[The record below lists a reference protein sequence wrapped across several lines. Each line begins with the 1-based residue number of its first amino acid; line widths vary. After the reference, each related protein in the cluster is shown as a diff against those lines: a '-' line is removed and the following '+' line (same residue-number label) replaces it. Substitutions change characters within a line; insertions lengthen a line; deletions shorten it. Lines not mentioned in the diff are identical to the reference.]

1 MTPPGTPPGPSEF
14 RGGGPSPTMP
24 QDLLPPS
31 ATAPVQGAVSRYTRA
46 NTGPEAHRWQTFPDT
61 PVVLALARTFTSAV
75 RVLEALAVF
84 RGDTRVR
91 VLFAFDGT
99 SAFNA
104 GTEGLLEGLEAGVI
118 PWSDRL
124 AVAPSLVVTA
134 TENADL
140 ASFGCPIVVL
150 PHGIG
155 FQKYVPDHRTRE
167 VRLSG
172 VPRPEFHDADNIHLV
187 LSHPA
192 QREQLRAA
200 RIPLAEH
207 AQVVGD
213 PAHDRLVSGIR
224 LRDHY
229 RSQLGVGPD
238 QRLVVTTSTWG
249 PGGLIGSRP
258 LLPGALLGALPHD
271 DYRVAAV
278 VHPNVWFAHSPWQ
291 VRHMLADALDAGLL
305 LMPPQGGWGAALVSA
320 DCVIGDHGSVTLYG
334 AALDH
339 PTMLGALGEETVPGT
354 AVSELV
360 RTAPWLTED
369 GLRAQVERA
378 IDTHVPGQHSG
389 ATDLAFAHK
398 GRGGHRLT
406 ALLYRLL
413 ELSPPN
419 DVNGGDGT
427 QRALPSPEPDPSSR
441 TPRAFEVHGLVK
453 STHELVIERFP
464 AATREVPPPP
474 PNVIRHL
481 SVHESERRHALVH
494 SASVVCR
501 DPAANHERPVNSV
514 STDWP
519 ERALERHRGAFASVE
534 PTAEGTVV
542 MLEDGRRFL
551 VRTAAEAEPLL
562 AAAALYTVV
571 RARLPLDTSYK
582 VRTGSAHWD
591 CEIETLDTD
600 GPAGG
605 TSSRRPAA
613 PEDIAVDSTRR

>member
-1 MTPPGTPPGPSEF
+1 MTPPGTPASPSES
-14 RGGGPSPTMP
+14 RAGGPSPAP
-24 QDLLPPS
+24 ASPGG
-31 ATAPVQGAVSRYTRA
+31 TASDGAVPVGAASCYARA
-46 NTGPEAHRWQTFPDT
+46 NAGPEAHRWQTFPDT

-104 GTEGLLEGLEAGVI
+104 GTETLLEGVEAGLI

-124 AVAPSLVVTA
+124 AVGPDLVVTA
-134 TENADL
+134 TENADM
-140 ASFGCPIVVL
+140 AAFDCPVVVL

-155 FQKYVPDHRTRE
+155 FQKYVPDHRTRQ

-213 PAHDRLVSGIR
+213 PAHDRLVSGLR

-229 RSQLGVGPD
+229 RSRLGVRPD

-249 PGGLIGSRP
+249 PGGLLGSRP
-258 LLPGALLGALPHD
+258 RLPGALLGALPHD

-305 LMPPQGGWGAALVSA
+305 LMPPEAGWGAALVSA

-339 PTMLGALGEETVPGT
+339 PMLLGALGEESVPGT

-360 RTAPWLTED
+360 RTAPWLAQE
-369 GLRAQVERA
+369 GLRAQVEQA
-378 IDTHVPGQHSG
+378 IDTHVPGQHRE
-389 ATDLAFAHK
+389 AADLAFAHK
-398 GRGGHRLT
+398 GRGGQRLT
-406 ALLYRLL
+406 ELLYRLL
-413 ELSPPN
+413 GVAPPE
-419 DVNGGDGT
+419 DAGHDGT
-427 QRALPSPEPDPSSR
+427 QRALPQPEPDPSSG
-441 TPRAFEVHGLVK
+441 TPRAFEVHGWAEGVK
-453 STHELVIERFP
+453 EVVIERFP
-464 AATREVPPPP
+464 AAAREVPDPPP
-474 PNVIRHL
+474 GAVRHL
-481 SVHESERRHALVH
+481 SVFESEKRHALAN

-501 DPAANHERPVNSV
+501 EPDRDPGSAG
-514 STDWP
+514 WL
-519 ERALERHRGAFASVE
+519 ERALELHVGAFASAE
-534 PTAEGTVV
+534 PVPEGTAV
-542 MLEDGRRFL
+542 LLRDGRRFL
-551 VRTAAEAEPLL
+551 VRSEAGADPVL
-562 AAAALYTVV
+562 AAAVLYTAV
-571 RARLPLDTSYK
+571 RARLPLRARGEILK
-582 VRTGSAHWD
+582 VRTGSARWE
-591 CEIETLDTD
+591 CVIESRA
-600 GPAGG
+600 AG
-605 TSSRRPAA
+605 
-613 PEDIAVDSTRR
+613 

>member
-1 MTPPGTPPGPSEF
+1 MTPPGTPASPSDSPTGP
-14 RGGGPSPTMP
+14 PSPA
-24 QDLLPPS
+24 PPS
-31 ATAPVQGAVSRYTRA
+31 PGGTASRYARA
-46 NTGPEAHRWQTFPDT
+46 NAGAEAHRWQTFPDT

-91 VLFAFDGT
+91 VLFAFDDT

-104 GTEGLLEGLEAGVI
+104 GTETLLEGVEAGLI

-124 AVAPSLVVTA
+124 AVRPALVVTA

-140 ASFGCPIVVL
+140 AAFDCPIAVL

-155 FQKYVPDHRTRE
+155 FQKYVPDHRTRQ

-213 PAHDRLVSGIR
+213 PAHDRLVSGFR

-229 RSQLGVGPD
+229 RSRLGVRPD

-249 PGGLIGSRP
+249 PGGLLGSRP
-258 LLPGALLGALPHD
+258 RLPGALLGALPHD

-305 LMPPQGGWGAALVSA
+305 LMPPEAGWGAALVSA

-339 PTMLGALGEETVPGT
+339 PMLLGALGEESVPGT

-360 RTAPWLTED
+360 RTAPWLAKE

-378 IDTHVPGQHSG
+378 IDTHVPGQHRE
-389 ATDLAFAHK
+389 AADLAFAHK
-398 GRGGHRLT
+398 GRGGQRLT
-406 ALLYRLL
+406 ELLYRLL
-413 ELSPPN
+413 GVEPPEGSY
-419 DVNGGDGT
+419 VRT
-427 QRALPSPEPDPSSR
+427 QRALPLPEPDPSSG
-441 TPRAFEVHGLVK
+441 TPRSFEVHGSVEGAN
-453 STHELVIERFP
+453 ELVIERFP
-464 AATREVPPPP
+464 AAAGEISAPPTEAF
-474 PNVIRHL
+474 RHL
-481 SVHESERRHALVH
+481 AAYESEERHDLMS

-501 DPAANHERPVNSV
+501 DPSV
-514 STDWP
+514 HKAHSDWP
-519 ERALERHRGAFASVE
+519 LRALERHENAFASAE
-534 PTAEGTVV
+534 PVPEGTSV
-542 MLEDGRRFL
+542 MLRDGRRFL
-551 VRTAAEAEPLL
+551 VRTRTVMDPVL
-562 AAAALYTVV
+562 AAAALHTLVL
-571 RARLPLDTSYK
+571 ARLPIPENYK
-582 VRTGSAHWD
+582 VRVGSARW
-591 CEIETLDTD
+591 EFVIEEVSAD
-600 GPAGG
+600 GRALG
-605 TSSRRPAA
+605 TRA
-613 PEDIAVDSTRR
+613 PTEG